1 MIISVKTTGL
11 PGKHRNRG
19 DVELPDNSS
28 VRTFLDQLAIQ
39 DERGMI
45 SINGE
50 LVQKEAFETTN
61 INPDDE
67 VVIMAPHAFRL
78 SFNFHHSQLNTT
90 ARNSGSG

>member
-1 MIISVKTTGL
+1 
-11 PGKHRNRG
+11 
-19 DVELPDNSS
+19 
-28 VRTFLDQLAIQ
+28 
-39 DERGMI
+39 MI